1 MTDQQIAIITGGSF
15 GIGRATT
22 IALAKDGV
30 KVTIAARR
38 AIEGE
43 ETVQLVKEAGSEGI
57 FVKTDVTRED
67 DVKSL
72 VEKTVKVYG
81 RLDYAF
87 NNAGIEEMM
96 APFVEQTSDAFDQIM
111 NVNVKGEW
119 LSMKYEIPE
128 MIRSGGGRAIVNMS
142 SVAGLMG
149 FPQMPIYIASKHA
162 VLGLT
167 KSAALE
173 YAKSGI
179 RINAVAPGGVETDMA
194 KRVIERNQQFLE
206 TLISMHPIGRIAD
219 PEEIANAVV
228 WLFSDKA
235 SFVLGHTLLIDG
247 GWSADSRC
255 DRLNVKPI
263 YMHDSKN
270 FCTFI
275 ISFRIE

>member
-1 MTDQQIAIITGGSF
+1 MTPDKVAIITGGSS
-15 GIGRATT
+15 GIGRATA

-38 AIEGE
+38 ATEGE
-43 ETVQLVKEAGSEGI
+43 ETVQLVKESGSEGS
-57 FVKTDVTRED
+57 FVKTDVTKED

-96 APFVEQTSDAFDQIM
+96 TPFVEQTSDTFDQIM
-111 NVNVKGEW
+111 NVNVKGVW

-128 MIRSGGGRAIVNMS
+128 MIRSGGGAIVNNS

-179 RINAVAPGGVETDMA
+179 RINAVAPGGVETDMVE
-194 KRVIERNQQFLE
+194 RVVEDNKQFLE
-206 TLISMHPIGRIAD
+206 TVKSMHPIGRIAE

-228 WLFSDKA
+228 WLLSDKA

-247 GWSADSRC
+247 GMVSR
-255 DRLNVKPI
+255 
-263 YMHDSKN
+263 
-270 FCTFI
+270 
-275 ISFRIE
+275 